1 MRGDRFFFSLQSNR
15 IAQSSPLNRDPI
27 RRPFC
32 GVRFPMTY
40 GPMNCIEI
48 RHFRSMSDHD
58 EFIDLKV
65 PTFETPLQLSRNVA
79 EKVTSALTRRIS
91 KTLVTMNRYIYHHIR
106 HHHNPLST
114 HTSVKENTRES
125 KSKTKD
131 SLFITTTNR
140 HT

>member
-1 MRGDRFFFSLQSNR
+1 MRGDRFFFSLQPNR

-65 PTFETPLQLSRNVA
+65 PTFETPLQLSKNVVG
-79 EKVTSALTRRIS
+79 KSNFCLDKKNTYR
-91 KTLVTMNRYIYHHIR
+91 K
-106 HHHNPLST
+106 LS
-114 HTSVKENTRES
+114 
-125 KSKTKD
+125 
-131 SLFITTTNR
+131 LP
-140 HT
+140 